1 MKTLG
6 SIGPLCPRQRVSL
19 YERVALAEGIVR
31 LFGLGLVFLTLLADI
46 GELLR
51 ERLKP
56 PGHGPWTLEG
66 ERFTL
71 LCG

>member
-1 MKTLG
+1 MHIEVQYEMNKLG

-31 LFGLGLVFLTLLADI
+31 LFGVGLVFLTLLADI

-51 ERLKP
+51 ER
-56 PGHGPWTLEG
+56 
-66 ERFTL
+66 
-71 LCG
+71 